1 MGTRFSVWDNLA
13 NKYDSLWV
21 QKYSLTPTR
30 NKVLTILKSRKHDF
44 YMLDVG
50 CATGQLLSEVR
61 NEFADSKLY
70 GIDKSVKMIELARS
84 RGIGAELDCAY
95 AEEYDTKIEFDVIT
109 CCHSFPY
116 YHDKSLVLKKIASLL
131 DDHGVAIFIQGSIN
145 SIYDKVIMSLVELT
159 AEKASY
165 LSRKDFTAMTEEYFV
180 VEESFLIKE
189 KWFMPS
195 LCGFV
200 LRKKI

>member
-1 MGTRFSVWDNLA
+1 MRTGFSIWDNLA
-13 NKYDSLWV
+13 EKYDSLWV

-30 NKVLTILKSRKHDF
+30 RRVLAILKNCKQDF
-44 YMLDVG
+44 SMLDIG

-61 NEFADSKLY
+61 GEFPDSKLY
-70 GIDKSVKMIELARS
+70 GIDKSMNMIEQARS
-84 RGIGAELDCAY
+84 RNIDAKLDCVY
-95 AEEYDTKIEFDVIT
+95 AEEYDSTIKFDVIT

-116 YHDKSLVLKKIASLL
+116 YQDKVLVLQKIASLL
-131 DDHGVAIFIQGSIN
+131 EDRGMAIFIQGSIN
-145 SIYDKVIMSLVELT
+145 SVYDKVIMSLVELT
-159 AEKASY
+159 AEKADY
-165 LSRKDFTAMTEEYFV
+165 LSQKDFIDLDAEFFVLEENFK
-180 VEESFLIKE
+180 IKE

>member
-1 MGTRFSVWDNLA
+1 MRTGFSIWDNLA
-13 NKYDSLWV
+13 EKYDSLWV

-30 NKVLTILKSRKHDF
+30 RRVLAILKNCKQDF
-44 YMLDVG
+44 SMLDIG

-61 NEFADSKLY
+61 GEFPDSKLY
-70 GIDKSVKMIELARS
+70 GIDKSMNMIEQARS
-84 RGIGAELDCAY
+84 RNIDAKLDCVY
-95 AEEYDTKIEFDVIT
+95 AEEYDSTIKFDVIT

-116 YHDKSLVLKKIASLL
+116 YQDKVLVLQKIASLL
-131 DDHGVAIFIQGSIN
+131 EDRGMAIFIQGSIN
-145 SIYDKVIMSLVELT
+145 SVYDKVIMSLVELT
-159 AEKASY
+159 AEKADY
-165 LSRKDFTAMTEEYFV
+165 LSQKDFIDLAAEFFVLEENFK
-180 VEESFLIKE
+180 IKE

>member
-1 MGTRFSVWDNLA
+1 MRTGFSIWDNLA
-13 NKYDSLWV
+13 EKYDSLWV

-30 NKVLTILKSRKHDF
+30 RRVLAILKNCKQDF
-44 YMLDVG
+44 SMLDIG

-61 NEFADSKLY
+61 GEFPDSKLY
-70 GIDKSVKMIELARS
+70 GIDKSMNMIEQARS
-84 RGIGAELDCAY
+84 RNIDTKFDCVY
-95 AEEYDTKIEFDVIT
+95 AEEYDSTIKFDVIT

-116 YHDKSLVLKKIASLL
+116 YQDKVLVLQKIASLL
-131 DDHGVAIFIQGSIN
+131 EDRGMAIFIQGSIN
-145 SIYDKVIMSLVELT
+145 SVYDKVIMSLVELT
-159 AEKASY
+159 AEKADY
-165 LSRKDFTAMTEEYFV
+165 LSQKDFIDLAAEFFVLEENFK
-180 VEESFLIKE
+180 IKE